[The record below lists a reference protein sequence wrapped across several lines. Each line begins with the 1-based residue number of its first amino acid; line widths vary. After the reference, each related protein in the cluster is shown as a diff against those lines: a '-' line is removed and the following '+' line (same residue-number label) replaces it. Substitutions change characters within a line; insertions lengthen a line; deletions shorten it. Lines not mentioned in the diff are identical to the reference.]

1 MLSVHLDYDFDA
13 KLTEF
18 MYSFVGN
25 GTGVPKV
32 QKFFTSR
39 LACPAASRTDG
50 CLRERSLPR
59 AIVNTTLEL
68 GGGIAVL
75 NLALGSL
82 GAAASGAL
90 SVAGGLAFLPVVISR
105 TYNMSLFCF
114 VRMPPPLPVCL
125 FDDMYDVVDTYILA
139 RHFPWPAG
147 LSPDNFTRIEST
159 ERLADGSRLKIL
171 ANPPRDCT
179 VLGFT
184 DGFAASTY
192 WLHYYY
198 NTTWIQYAPLYT
210 IGLVFGSDTVT
221 DYISM
226 WIDKPVLTAPYFDC
240 ARVGSINIPIIII
253 LAYLAVVLLTSLL
266 HIALVA
272 LRGGL
277 QVCVSLSEKEAPAES
292 T

>member
-1 MLSVHLDYDFDA
+1 MLSAQLYYDFDA

-18 MYSFVGN
+18 MYSFLGN

-39 LACPAASRTDG
+39 MACPAASLTDG
-50 CLRERSLPR
+50 CLKERNLPR

-75 NLALGSL
+75 NLALGGL
-82 GAAASGAL
+82 GAAASATL
-90 SVAGGLAFLPVVISR
+90 SLAGGLAFVPVVISR
-105 TYNMSLFCF
+105 TYNTSLFCF

-125 FDDMYDVVDTYILA
+125 FDDMYDVVDTYLLA
-139 RHFPWPAG
+139 RHLPWPEG

-159 ERLADGSRLKIL
+159 ERLGDGSRLSIL
-171 ANPPRDCT
+171 KSPPRDCAK
-179 VLGFT
+179 LGFT

-210 IGLVFGSDTVT
+210 MGLVFGSGTVT
-221 DYISM
+221 DYMSM
-226 WIDKPVLTAPYFDC
+226 WIDQPLLTAPYFDC
-240 ARVGSINIPIIII
+240 ARLASVNIPIIII

-277 QVCVSLSEKEAPAES
+277 QVLVAA